1 LPIHNGTFGLAM
13 HAWHEPFERITP
25 RPHPS
30 HRAGDTGTTRPSSNC
45 HGT

>member
-25 RPHPS
+25 SPAPIASRWR
-30 HRAGDTGTTRPSSNC
+30 HRHHQTQQ
-45 HGT
+45 